1 MAGKSLFE
9 TDGHNLS
16 PTLRERFDTDPEYRQ
31 KLVETMQ
38 FIDEFRRGRIARA
51 RFAETMSTS
60 DFPGLL
66 GGVIDRTLLGGYRPY
81 PTSYQDW
88 CSIYRDAKDFRELER
103 HFIDLGDGALT
114 KVKEAEE
121 YPYASLDEGKYTYK
135 VEKFGRKFKFSWEAF
150 VNDDLSALTTIPS
163 RLGIAAKRTTEKL
176 ATSLICD
183 ASGPDATFF
192 SEANGNKLSLA
203 LNAANLK
210 TAAGVM
216 ADLSDKGDEP
226 IFNDPAVLVVPP
238 ALKITAQEIVKTIQT
253 EISSGDNTTIKT
265 PGLFG
270 NLKVAV
276 APYISKIITTGTIGK
291 TAWFLFAD
299 PAQLERPAVEIGF
312 LRGLEEPQLFMKS
325 ANASMIG
332 GGDVGAFSGD
342 FDSDSIEFKVRHIVG
357 GAAMDYRGAVGSF
370 GQ

>member
-1 MAGKSLFE
+1 MTEKTMFE

-103 HFIDLGDGALT
+103 HFLDLGDGALT

-183 ASGPDATFF
+183 ANGPDATFF
-192 SEANGNKLSLA
+192 SDANGNKLTLA

-253 EISSGDNTTIKT
+253 EISSGTDTTIKT

-270 NLKVAV
+270 NLKVSV
-276 APYISKIITTGTIGK
+276 APYISKIVTAGTVGK
-291 TAWFLFAD
+291 TSWFLFAD

-312 LRGLEEPQLFMKS
+312 LRGHEEPQLFMKS

-332 GGDVGAFSGD
+332 GGDVGAFGGD

-357 GAAMDYRGAVGSF
+357 GVAMDYCGAVGSF

>member
-1 MAGKSLFE
+1 MADKSLFE

-103 HFIDLGDGALT
+103 HFLDLGDGTLT

-150 VNDDLSALTTIPS
+150 VNDDLSALTTIPA
-163 RLGIAAKRTTEKL
+163 RLGVAAKRTTEKL

-192 SEANGNKLSLA
+192 SDANGNKLTLP

-253 EISSGDNTTIKT
+253 EISSGTGTTIKT

-270 NLKVAV
+270 NLKVSV
-276 APYISKIITTGTIGK
+276 APYISKIITDADVRK
-291 TAWFLFAD
+291 KAWFLFAD

-332 GGDVGAFSGD
+332 GGDVGVFGGD

>member
-183 ASGPDATFF
+183 ANGPDATFF
-192 SEANGNKLSLA
+192 SDANGNKLTLA

-238 ALKITAQEIVKTIQT
+238 ALKITAQEIVKTIQM
-253 EISSGDNTTIKT
+253 EIASGTDTKITT

-270 NLKVAV
+270 NLKVSV
-276 APYISKIITTGTIGK
+276 APYISKIITDADVRK
-291 TAWFLFAD
+291 KAWFLFAD

-312 LRGLEEPQLFMKS
+312 LRGYNEPQLTMKS
-325 ANASMIG
+325 PDAVPIG
-332 GGDVGAFSGD
+332 GGDLSPLSGD
-342 FDSDSIEFKVRHIVG
+342 FDRGAIAFKITHVVG
-357 GAAMDYRGAVGSF
+357 GKAMDPRGAVGSF